1 MRASVEN
8 SRAAACGAV
17 GEGTG
22 QLEAAVMA
30 NIHLST
36 LRGIRVGGAALLL
49 VLAGARA
56 HGEPARSQSS
66 ADARACQVAYQSAR
80 QKEQS
85 GRLVEA
91 SQLFAQCSDE
101 TCGVPLWHDCI
112 TRSTQLS
119 SAVPSVVPVVFDESG
134 AARVDVKVEMDG
146 QVIASQLNGRSIAID
161 PGTHQFSFSTPAGV
175 FASQKVTI
183 AKGERNRA
191 LAISFPSGRQARM
204 PATVKN

>member
-1 MRASVEN
+1 MTKA
-8 SRAAACGAV
+8 
-17 GEGTG
+17 
-22 QLEAAVMA
+22 
-30 NIHLST
+30 HLTT
-36 LRGIRVGGAALLL
+36 LRGIGVAGSGLLL

-56 HGEPARSQSS
+56 HGEPTRSQGS

-80 QKEQS
+80 EKEQS

-119 SAVPSVVPVVFDESG
+119 TAVPSVVPVVFDESG

-146 QVIASQLNGRSIAID
+146 RVIASELNGRSIAID

-175 FASQKVTI
+175 FASEKLTI

-191 LAISFPSGRQARM
+191 LAFSFPSGRQARM
-204 PATVKN
+204 PPTVQN